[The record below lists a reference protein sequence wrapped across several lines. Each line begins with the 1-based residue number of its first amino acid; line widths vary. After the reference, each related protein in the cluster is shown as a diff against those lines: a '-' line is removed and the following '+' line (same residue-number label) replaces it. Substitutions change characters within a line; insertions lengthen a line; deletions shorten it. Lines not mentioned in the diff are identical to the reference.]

1 MMPTMVAGLAELIQ
15 PSPTVAV
22 TVGYRGRSHLM
33 LLKRECHHPTGS
45 VKYRTAIGLVQ
56 ALHQE
61 SPLRP
66 GTVVVESTSGGLGV
80 ALAHLLSPL
89 GCRLVV
95 AVDPKT
101 PMATRRRLAAAGA
114 ELHCVTEPDDYGGYL
129 CARLRLVEQLRRAN
143 PGYRWPDQYRNPANP
158 RIHRLTTGP
167 EITAQGGPELDA
179 VYVAVS
185 TGGTLAGIAAHVRSS
200 RRPIRLVAVDAEGS
214 QAIAPQPPSGRRH
227 IPGIGSSRRAALL
240 GRSGYDR
247 AVHVRDADAIAICHA
262 FHTDTA
268 IRLGGSSGYVL
279 HACVADFAGPLP
291 PVRPLCLCA
300 DDGDRYAETL
310 YNPAWLAGTQLA
322 GEVDRA
328 IERLRENG
336 LTFTMEPAT
345 TESLT
350 TEPG

>member
-1 MMPTMVAGLAELIQ
+1 MMPTTVADLAELIR
-15 PSPTVAV
+15 PSPTVTV
-22 TVGYRGRSHLM
+22 TVGYGGRTHQV

-56 ALHQE
+56 ALHRA

-80 ALAHLLSPL
+80 ALAHLLPLL

-95 AVDPKT
+95 AIDPKT
-101 PMATRRRLAAAGA
+101 PMATRRLLAAADA
-114 ELHCVTEPDDYGGYL
+114 ELHCVTELDEFGGYL
-129 CARLRLVEQLRRAN
+129 NTRLRLVAELCRAN

-158 RIHRLTTGP
+158 WIHRQTTGP
-167 EITAQGGPELDA
+167 EIVAQGGTGLDA

-185 TGGTLAGIAAHVRSS
+185 TGGTLAGIAAHIRPL
-200 RRPIRLVAVDAEGS
+200 RRPISLVAVDAAGS
-214 QAIAPQPPSGRRH
+214 QAIAPQPRNRRH

-240 GRSGYDR
+240 GPSSYDR
-247 AVHVRDADAIAICHA
+247 AVHVRDADAIALCHVLHA
-262 FHTDTA
+262 DTA
-268 IRLGGSSGYVL
+268 IRLGGSSGHVL
-279 HACVADFAGPLP
+279 HACVTDLAGASP

-310 YNPAWLAGTQLA
+310 YNRAWLGETGLA

-328 IERLRENG
+328 VERLRDNG
-336 LTFTMEPAT
+336 LTFTVGPR
-345 TESLT
+345 
-350 TEPG
+350 